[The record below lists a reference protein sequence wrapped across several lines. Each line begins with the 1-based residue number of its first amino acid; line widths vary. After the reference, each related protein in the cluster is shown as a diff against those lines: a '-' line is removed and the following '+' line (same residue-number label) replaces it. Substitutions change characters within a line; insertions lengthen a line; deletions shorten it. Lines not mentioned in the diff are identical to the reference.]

1 MIMETRTLEQDA
13 NDGSEKSASG
23 SMVRNLW
30 ERFQDWINRFGK
42 RPKIGLALGSG
53 ASWGVAHIGV
63 LSVLQDLKIPISYL
77 SGSSSGSFV
86 GALYAGGIQGKE
98 LEACGVAYGWR
109 DAGKLNYVPKMG
121 LASNI
126 RMAAYL
132 QKRIGDPNFKDL
144 GLPFYVVAT
153 NLTKGQLKIFN
164 DGPVIPAVR
173 ASCALPGI
181 FEPVEIDSE
190 LYCDG
195 GILNRLPYEVLRKE
209 GADLVI
215 GVELS
220 TSLEKRP
227 TDIFEVINRSFDIA
241 RWAQAKV
248 DPQEADVVIRPNV
261 SGISEFAFNRNTV
274 LIERGREAAFDQLKN
289 WHQLQA
295 ASAEPQAEQA
305 S

>member
-1 MIMETRTLEQDA
+1 LEQDA
-13 NDGSEKSASG
+13 NDGSEKSPSG
-23 SMVRNLW
+23 NVVRNLW
-30 ERFQDWINRFGK
+30 ERFQDWINRSGK
-42 RPKIGLALGSG
+42 KPKIGLALGSG

-63 LSVLQDLKIPISYL
+63 LSVLQDLKIPISYI

-98 LEACGVAYGWR
+98 LEACGASYGWR

-132 QKRIGDPNFKDL
+132 QKRIGNPNFKDL
-144 GLPFYVVAT
+144 ALPFHVVAT
-153 NLTKGQLKIFN
+153 NLTKGQLKIFSN
-164 DGPVIPAVR
+164 GPVIPAVR
-173 ASCALPGI
+173 ASCAIPGI
-181 FEPVEIDSE
+181 FEPVEINGE

-195 GILNRLPYEVLRKE
+195 GILNRLPYDVLRKE
-209 GADLVI
+209 GADLII

-241 RWAQAKV
+241 RFAQAKP
-248 DPQEADVVIRPNV
+248 DAQEADLIIRPNV
-261 SGISEFAFNRNTV
+261 AGISEFAFNRNAV

-289 WHQLQA
+289 WDQLQA
-295 ASAEPQAEQA
+295 ASVEPQTE
-305 S
+305 

>member
-1 MIMETRTLEQDA
+1 MIMETRILEQDA
-13 NDGSEKSASG
+13 NDGSEKSPSG
-23 SMVRNLW
+23 NVVRNLW
-30 ERFQDWINRFGK
+30 ERFQDWINRSGK
-42 RPKIGLALGSG
+42 KPKIGLALGSG

-63 LSVLQDLKIPISYL
+63 LSVLQDLKIPISYI

-98 LEACGVAYGWR
+98 LEACGASYGWR

-132 QKRIGDPNFKDL
+132 QKRIGNPNFKDL
-144 GLPFYVVAT
+144 ALPFHVVAT
-153 NLTKGQLKIFN
+153 NLTKGQLKIFSN
-164 DGPVIPAVR
+164 GPVIPAVR
-173 ASCALPGI
+173 ASCAIPGI
-181 FEPVEIDSE
+181 FEPVEINGE

-195 GILNRLPYEVLRKE
+195 GILNRLPYDVLRKE
-209 GADLVI
+209 GADLII

-241 RWAQAKV
+241 RFAQAKP
-248 DPQEADVVIRPNV
+248 DAQEADLIIRPNV
-261 SGISEFAFNRNTV
+261 AGISEFAFNRNAV

-289 WHQLQA
+289 WDQLQA
-295 ASAEPQAEQA
+295 ASVEPQTE
-305 S
+305 